1 MPPGTPSRVVPY
13 TNSCP
18 TGITQWASSLV
29 IALQDAGLHSSK
41 GISSMGYIVYNTASG
56 RAERYYKAER
66 TARAQATRLNNNP
79 HRLRYEAGDYR
90 VLPYAA
96 YEGVLMGLKGD
107 MLTYWS
113 WLNTANR

>member
-1 MPPGTPSRVVPY
+1 
-13 TNSCP
+13 
-18 TGITQWASSLV
+18 
-29 IALQDAGLHSSK
+29 
-41 GISSMGYIVYNTASG
+41 MGYIVYNTASG

-66 TARAQATRLNNNP
+66 TAKQQATKLNRNP
-79 HRLRYEAGDYR
+79 YRNKWEAGDY
-90 VLPYAA
+90 VAIPYAA